1 DEDILVG
8 QIGSYVKVAQG
19 NIKIL
24 AILTRMTEQEKL
36 SPPTPDDKSTDSIR
50 LSYAQRIINL
60 TPIGSVK
67 EDGIFERGVST
78 YPTTGAEVHVVGSSD
93 IDVMFSKFRSK
104 QYDVG
109 NLSSHPTLTVC
120 LDPTSLFGRHFAILG
135 QTGAG
140 KSWTVA
146 NLVQRAVAVMPKA
159 HIIILDVH
167 GEYFWTDDNNN
178 RLSAFSDEIF
188 RYVDARELEI
198 PYWLMTYA
206 ELCDLL
212 IDRTEREA
220 HNQTAFFR
228 ETLRDLKQAEKE
240 PLSLDRVTVDTPV
253 YFALTELMNRI

>member
-1 DEDILVG
+1 
-8 QIGSYVKVAQG
+8 
-19 NIKIL
+19 
-24 AILTRMTEQEKL
+24 
-36 SPPTPDDKSTDSIR
+36 
-50 LSYAQRIINL
+50 
-60 TPIGSVK
+60 
-67 EDGIFERGVST
+67 
-78 YPTTGAEVHVVGSSD
+78 
-93 IDVMFSKFRSK
+93 MFSKFRSK

-146 NLVQRAVAVMPKA
+146 NLVQRAVAVMPKS
-159 HIIILDVH
+159 HIIILDLH
-167 GEYFWTDDNNN
+167 GEYSWTDDNND
-178 RLSAFSDEIF
+178 RHSAFEDSIF

-253 YFALTELMNRI
+253 YFALTELMNRIEVENTRMVEGERGPRQGPNYGAFDRFIIRLQSRLNDIRYDFWFIRLMRILSCAS